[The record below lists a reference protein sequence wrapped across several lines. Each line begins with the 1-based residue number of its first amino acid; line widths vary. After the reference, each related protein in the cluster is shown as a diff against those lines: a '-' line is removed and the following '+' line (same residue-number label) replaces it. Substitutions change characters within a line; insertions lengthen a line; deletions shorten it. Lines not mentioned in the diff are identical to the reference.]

1 MLNIYVI
8 SQWYRPEPDGRVST
22 LAEELAKAGHEVT
35 VITGVP
41 NYPVGKIYDGYKIK
55 LYQREKLNNVNVIRL
70 PLYPNHSESVG
81 KRMLNYIS
89 FSLSLFFIAPWFIKK
104 PDVFWV
110 YTPFVVMPAIFY
122 RFLFKSP
129 YVLEITDIWPD
140 TLSASAIV
148 KKGMLVNLLNLIA
161 KAGYKYA
168 DAITLQNLG
177 FKSCL
182 ESRGAAKSKLHVIEN
197 WADESVFYPASYDVD
212 LAIKHSMRGKF
223 NVVFAGNLGM
233 AQGLDTIIDTA
244 GLCCRDSGIQFVF
257 IGDGVC
263 LKHLKRRVLHEN
275 LYNVIFIVRQPLN
288 DMAAFFAISD
298 VLLVSLRADPL
309 FRITLPSKTQAYLAC
324 RKPLI
329 IIKQGDDAKML
340 VKQGCAIQCEPGQ
353 PEQLAE
359 AIGCIKEMEAK
370 DREQM
375 AESSLRLFKEKYRK
389 DLLVRKMEDV
399 IVSVASGSYAK

>member
-8 SQWYRPEPDGRVST
+8 SQWYRPEPDGRVSA

-35 VITGVP
+35 VITGAP

-110 YTPFVVMPAIFY
+110 YTPFVVMPAIIY

-140 TLSASAIV
+140 TLFSSAIV
-148 KKGMLVNLLNLIA
+148 KKGVLVNLLNLIA

-168 DAITLQNLG
+168 TAITLQNPG

-182 ESRGAAKSKLHVIEN
+182 ESRSVAKSKLHVIEN
-197 WADESVFYPASYDVD
+197 WADESVFYPTSYDVD
-212 LAIKHSMRGKF
+212 LAIKHSMSEKF
-223 NVVFAGNLGM
+223 NVVFAGNMGM

-244 GLCCRDSGIQFVF
+244 RLCCGDSGIQFVF

-263 LKHLKRRVLHEN
+263 LKHLKQRVLHEN
-275 LYNVIFIVRQPLN
+275 LNNVIFIVRQPLN

-298 VLLVSLRADPL
+298 VLLVSLRAAPL
-309 FRITLPSKTQAYLAC
+309 FRITLPSKTQTYLAC

-340 VKQGCAIQCEPGQ
+340 VKQGCAIQCEPDQ

-359 AIGCIKEMEAK
+359 AIRRIKQMEAK

-375 AESSLRLFKEKYRK
+375 AENSLRLFQEKYRK
-389 DLLVRKMEDV
+389 DILVKKMEDV
-399 IVSVASGSYAK
+399 IVSVASESCAK